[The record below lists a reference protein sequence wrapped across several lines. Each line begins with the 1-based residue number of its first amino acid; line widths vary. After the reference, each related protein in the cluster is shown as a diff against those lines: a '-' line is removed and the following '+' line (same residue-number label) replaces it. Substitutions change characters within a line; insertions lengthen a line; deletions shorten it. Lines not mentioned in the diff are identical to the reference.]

1 MMSINANDLK
11 IIIKRHNEQIEIEKI
26 EDDKLSIT
34 DQGFD
39 SLDIIDVL
47 LCIEEEFNLKIEDEV
62 ASTLISINDYVNYI
76 NLHKE

>member
-1 MMSINANDLK
+1 MSINANDLK

>member
-1 MMSINANDLK
+1 MSINANDLK

-47 LCIEEEFNLKIEDEV
+47 LCIDEEFNLKIEDEV

-76 NLHKE
+76 NLHKD